1 MSGLGHTLPSDR
13 NRAWSVDVLIADLR
27 RQHRHDRFVPQP
39 DILDLAH
46 WVEEERA
53 DLTQP
58 AIDATSPPA
67 PNISAPQV
75 GCTDGCCV
83 FVGKLATMGPHA
95 ARVIRVVLAARRPIP
110 LYPQQA
116 DLLRRRRHISK
127 GHLRTHAPQQRCVL
141 FDQFVGR
148 KQRWGG
154 EAPACSG
161 IGVVVQRF
169 AIGPGVMVTRSTSA
183 TVG

>member
-1 MSGLGHTLPSDR
+1 MSELGQTLPSDR

-116 DLLRRRRHISK
+116 DLLRRRRHIS
-127 GHLRTHAPQQRCVL
+127 
-141 FDQFVGR
+141 
-148 KQRWGG
+148 
-154 EAPACSG
+154 
-161 IGVVVQRF
+161 
-169 AIGPGVMVTRSTSA
+169 
-183 TVG
+183 